1 MSPNFQQLIDRAVWD
16 KILILGQRDNE
27 AAIKQ
32 TELQLSL
39 QDYGEEVEDEE
50 ESVSWEKKK
59 RIKDGF

>member
-1 MSPNFQQLIDRAVWD
+1 MPPNFQQLIDTAVWD

-50 ESVSWEKKK
+50 ESVSWEKK

>member
-1 MSPNFQQLIDRAVWD
+1 MPPNFQQLIDRAVWD

-50 ESVSWEKKK
+50 ESVSWEKK

>member
-50 ESVSWEKKK
+50 ESVSWEKK

>member
-16 KILILGQRDNE
+16 KILILGQRDNK

-50 ESVSWEKKK
+50 ESVS
-59 RIKDGF
+59 